1 MLYSCSFVAP
11 GKAKTA
17 KSGVRS
23 WSWWIEW
30 DLLNRTPLVRS
41 MVKKVQSCLWFGSF
55 GLVDKDLGKKKK
67 KRCFGRAK
75 VFYVKATK
83 ETEGKPDKLRT
94 DHRK

>member
-23 WSWWIEW
+23 WRIEW

-41 MVKKVQSCLWFGSF
+41 MVKKVQSCLWFGSS
-55 GLVDKDLGKKKK
+55 GLVDKDLGKKKNEMLWESK
-67 KRCFGRAK
+67 SFLCKSHKR
-75 VFYVKATK
+75 
-83 ETEGKPDKLRT
+83 D
-94 DHRK
+94 